1 MDVQRSWSDIY
12 NTCDLA
18 HDTRSHLGAAGSV
31 YSVRITC
38 VMHAYVKNVTKG
50 STYMHLDPVGTVQVG
65 CRLRGAEETLTLR

>member
-1 MDVQRSWSDIY
+1 MDVQRSLSDIY

-18 HDTRSHLGAAGSV
+18 PAILDPIWALRKL

-50 STYMHLDPVGTVQVG
+50 ST
-65 CRLRGAEETLTLR
+65 